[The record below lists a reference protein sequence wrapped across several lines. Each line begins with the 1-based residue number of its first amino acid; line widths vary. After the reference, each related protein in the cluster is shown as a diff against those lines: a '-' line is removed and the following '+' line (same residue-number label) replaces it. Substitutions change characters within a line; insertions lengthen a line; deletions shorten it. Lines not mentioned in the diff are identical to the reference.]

1 MAAVESDELVG
12 LEQIRAARER
22 IAPYI
27 HHTPLMSATA
37 LGERVG
43 ARLLL
48 KAEMFQKTG
57 SFKPR
62 GAVNKL
68 LSLSDEERARGVISI
83 SAGNHAQGVAYA
95 AGILGVA
102 ATVVMP
108 AAVVRAKAEATRGY
122 GAEVILHGAMTELLA
137 KAREIQAERGLTFVA
152 PFDDPFVIAG
162 QGTVGLEL
170 MEDTPEELDAVIVPV
185 GGGGL
190 ISGVAAAV
198 KGISPHTRVI
208 GVEPEGAA
216 TMLKSLRAGAP
227 AQADTPHTI
236 ADGLAAPFV
245 GVLNYAHTGAFVDDV
260 VLVSDDEIV
269 AAMHLLMERA
279 KLLPEPSGAAAYA
292 ALLAGKVTGLPQGAR
307 VAAIVSGGNLDRS
320 RLKELL

>member
-1 MAAVESDELVG
+1 MAAAENGGSDGELVG
-12 LEQIRAARER
+12 LDAIRAARER
-22 IAPYI
+22 IALYI

-43 ARLLL
+43 ARLVL
-48 KAEMFQKTG
+48 KAELFQKTG

-68 LSLSDEERARGVISI
+68 LSLSDEERGRGVISI

-108 AAVVRAKAEATRGY
+108 ATVVRAKAEATRGY
-122 GAEVILHGAMTELLA
+122 GAEVILHGAVTELLA
-137 KAREIQAERGLTFVA
+137 KAQEIQAERGLTFVA
-152 PFDDPFVIAG
+152 PFDDPYVIAG

-170 MEDTPEELDAVIVPV
+170 MEDAPEELDAVIVPV

-198 KGISPHTRVI
+198 KGISPRTRVI

-216 TMLKSLRAGAP
+216 TISSSVTSTTSSTKA
-227 AQADTPHTI
+227 
-236 ADGLAAPFV
+236 
-245 GVLNYAHTGAFVDDV
+245 
-260 VLVSDDEIV
+260 LVC
-269 AAMHLLMERA
+269 A
-279 KLLPEPSGAAAYA
+279 
-292 ALLAGKVTGLPQGAR
+292 
-307 VAAIVSGGNLDRS
+307 
-320 RLKELL
+320 

>member
-1 MAAVESDELVG
+1 MAAVENDELVG

-37 LGERVG
+37 LGKRVG

-48 KAEMFQKTG
+48 KAELFQKTG

-62 GAVNKL
+62 GALNKL

-95 AGILGVA
+95 AGILGIA

-108 AAVVRAKAEATRGY
+108 ATVVRAKAEATRGY
-122 GAEVILHGAMTELLA
+122 GAEVILHGTHHDLLP
-137 KAREIQAERGLTFVA
+137 KAEEIQAERGLTFVA
-152 PFDDPFVIAG
+152 PFDDPYVIAG

-170 MEDTPEELDAVIVPV
+170 MEDAPDELDAVIVPV

-198 KGISPHTRVI
+198 KAISPRTRVI

-216 TMLKSLRAGAP
+216 VMTKSLREGA
-227 AQADTPHTI
+227 AAHADTLNTI
-236 ADGLAAPFV
+236 ADGLAAPFA
-245 GVLNYAHTGAFVDDV
+245 GVLNYAHTKALVDDV

-292 ALLAGKVTGLPQGAR
+292 ALLAGNVGGLPPNAR
-307 VAAIVSGGNLDRS
+307 VAAIVSGGNLDRD

>member
-1 MAAVESDELVG
+1 MAAAENDALVTVK
-12 LEQIRAARER
+12 QIRAARER
-22 IAPYI
+22 IWPYI
-27 HHTPLMSATA
+27 HQTPLMSATA

-43 ARLLL
+43 ARLVL
-48 KAEMFQKTG
+48 KAELFQKTG

-95 AGILGVA
+95 AGILGIA

-108 AAVVRAKAEATRGY
+108 AAAPRAKAEATRGY
-122 GAEVILHGAMTELLA
+122 GAEVIQHGGMADLLP
-137 KAREIQAERGLTFVA
+137 KAQAIQAERGLTFVA
-152 PFDDPFVIAG
+152 PFDDPYVIAG

-170 MEDTPEELDAVIVPV
+170 MEDAPEELDAVIVPI

-198 KGISPHTRVI
+198 KGINPRTKVI
-208 GVEPEGAA
+208 GVEPMGAA
-216 TMLKSLRAGAP
+216 VMTKSLRAGA
-227 AQADTPHTI
+227 ATQADPLSTI
-236 ADGLAAPFV
+236 ADGLAAPFA
-245 GVLNYAHTGAFVDDV
+245 GELTYAHTAALVDDV
-260 VLVSDDEIV
+260 VLVSDDDIV
-269 AAMHLLMERA
+269 AAMRLLMERA
-279 KLLPEPSGAAAYA
+279 KLLPEPAGAAAYA
-292 ALLAGKVTGLPQGAR
+292 ALLARKVGGLPPNAR
-307 VAAIVSGGNLDRS
+307 VAVIVSGGNLDLA